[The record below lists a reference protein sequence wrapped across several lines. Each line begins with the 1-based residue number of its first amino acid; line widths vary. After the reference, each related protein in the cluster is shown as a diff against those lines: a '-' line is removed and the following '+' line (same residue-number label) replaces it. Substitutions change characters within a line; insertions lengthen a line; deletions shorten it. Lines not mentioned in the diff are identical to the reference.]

1 MSQGTIVSNWGN
13 CEYTKQN
20 SGPNMWTSNI
30 TVRITPALSETINQ
44 VWAIVTLSNGSTS
57 QVNLSRTSGGGPG
70 QLQVWQ
76 GTGFHSNEPATGKP
90 RANIQFVTD
99 GTEQNFA

>member
-1 MSQGTIVSNWGN
+1 MSQVTILANWGT
-13 CEYTKQN
+13 CEYGKQN

-30 TVRITPALSETINQ
+30 TVRITPAQSETINQ

-57 QVNLSRTSGGGPG
+57 QVSLSRTSGGGPG

-76 GTGFHSNEPATGKP
+76 GSGFHSSEPATGKP
-90 RANIQFVTD
+90 RANILIVSD
-99 GTEQNFA
+99 GIEQNFA